1 MSLEQKT
8 SYLWGP
14 RKEKIVDIIYRLL
27 HYYQKYFFV
36 RLYLT
41 ASYCFRSSE
50 WSRKQIKR
58 INNLKIINLKY

>member
-36 RLYLT
+36 RLYLN
-41 ASYCFRSSE
+41 ASYCFRSSG
-50 WSRKQIKR
+50 WSRKQIK
-58 INNLKIINLKY
+58 